1 MKQLIRILAV
11 LLVVSLRAASFAYAQ
26 SEPRNAPGGPPAL
39 PARLDLAA
47 QGPPATTVNLQALR
61 TQLQVFQDLLNRN
74 IRQAFATPF
83 SLLQDTKGSYL
94 PNFGAVFHLEV
105 NLHPLRLITPFDMR
119 PYTAEELEKAR
130 DSKLERVRQL
140 KSQLSAFL
148 LEQGGRLSEIPA
160 DQNVAIVVHL
170 FNLPS
175 EQTESLPT
183 QLVIE
188 TSRGTLLEAQ
198 AQRLSAEEFRK
209 KALFL
214 DF

>member
-1 MKQLIRILAV
+1 MKQSLQILVV
-11 LLVVSLRAASFAYAQ
+11 LLVVSWRTGSVSYAQ
-26 SEPRNAPGGPPAL
+26 AEGQKAKDRPAAL
-39 PARLDLAA
+39 PARLDLPVR
-47 QGPPATTVNLQALR
+47 GPLATAVNLRALR
-61 TQLQVFQDLLNRN
+61 TQLQVFQDLLNRT
-74 IRQAFATPF
+74 IRQTFETPF

-94 PNFGAVFHLEV
+94 PNYGAVFHLEV

-119 PYTAEELEKAR
+119 PYTAEELQKAR
-130 DSKLERVRQL
+130 DSKLERVRHL

-160 DQNVAIVVHL
+160 DQSVAIVVHL
-170 FNLPS
+170 FNLSS
-175 EQTESLPT
+175 ERSEDLPT

-188 TSRGTLLEAQ
+188 TSRAALLEAQ